1 MTVLPDAQS
10 EPKTVSA
17 GPRARLILGL
27 TVAALVFGLVVLPG
41 LYSLAIYGLDYN
53 AFVQGEILRHF
64 TLVGLANAVVIIL
77 ALRLEGRLDGKL
89 ATVLGRILLVHGVL
103 AFVILIT
110 RQYYSNQAMLLS
122 AAVSTVLGPL
132 VMYLLHRTIR
142 HRAALLGP
150 AEALSLKL
158 PIPFDRITDPNA
170 DLRPYD
176 IVLTTGVVDMSPEWA
191 QTLTRAMLLGK
202 PVRHLAEYLEEN
214 DGMVSIEHF
223 NLDHLP
229 DVGLTGYRTG
239 KRVFDILLVLASLP
253 VTLPL
258 LSIGMLAVLV
268 SEGGPVFFV
277 QSRIG
282 LGGAKFDVFKLRTMR
297 PTMTSDRD
305 RVTDIGDSRITRVG
319 YWLRRFRIDELPQLW
334 NVFKGDMSII
344 GPRPEWTVLSDQ
356 YVSQFPEY
364 AYRSLVRPGI
374 TGWAQVR
381 GGYAADLAETRVK
394 VAYDLFYIKNLS
406 FALDLQIL
414 VRTVWTLVS
423 GSGAR

>member
-10 EPKTVSA
+10 EPKTVHA
-17 GPRARLILGL
+17 GPRARLILGF

-64 TLVGLANAVVIIL
+64 TLMGLANAVVVIL
-77 ALRLEGRLDGKL
+77 ALRLQGRLDGKL

-132 VMYLLHRTIR
+132 VMYLLHRTLPS
-142 HRAALLGP
+142 RAALLGP

-158 PIPFDRITDPNA
+158 PIAFDRITDPNA

-229 DVGLTGYRTG
+229 DTSLTGYRTG
-239 KRVFDILLVLASLP
+239 KRVFDVILVLASVP

-258 LSIGMLAVLV
+258 LSIGMLAVLL

-277 QSRIG
+277 QTRIG
-282 LGGAKFDVFKLRTMR
+282 LGGSKFDVYKLRTMR

>member
-10 EPKTVSA
+10 ELKTVHA
-17 GPRARLILGL
+17 GPRARLMLGL
-27 TVAALVFGLVVLPG
+27 TVAALVFGLVVLPEF
-41 LYSLAIYGLDYN
+41 YSLAIYGLDYK
-53 AFVQGEILRHF
+53 AFVQGEIQRHF
-64 TLVGLANAVVIIL
+64 KLLGLANAVVIIL
-77 ALRLEGRLDGKL
+77 ALRLQGRLDGKL

-142 HRAALLGP
+142 RRAALLGP
-150 AEALSLKL
+150 AEALSFQLL
-158 PIPFDRITDPNA
+158 TPFDHIIDPNA

-223 NLDHLP
+223 HLDHLP
-229 DVGLTGYRTG
+229 DISLTGYRTG
-239 KRVFDILLVLASLP
+239 KRVFDVLLVLASLP

-268 SEGGPVFFV
+268 SGGGPVFFV

-305 RVTDIGDSRITRVG
+305 RVTDIGDSRITKVG

-344 GPRPEWTVLSDQ
+344 GPRPEWAVLSDQ